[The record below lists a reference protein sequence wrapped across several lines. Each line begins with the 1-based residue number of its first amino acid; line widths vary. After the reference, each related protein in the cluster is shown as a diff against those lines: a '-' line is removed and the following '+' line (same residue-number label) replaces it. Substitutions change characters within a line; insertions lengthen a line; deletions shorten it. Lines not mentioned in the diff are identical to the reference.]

1 MMSKGVSSYQLDLRD
16 KTINL
21 STPHIMGILN
31 ATPDSFSDGGR
42 FNQVKDAMARIQE
55 MILQGADIID
65 VGGESTRP
73 GSDPVAQKEEL
84 DRVIPILEK
93 AIPQF
98 PDTLFSVD
106 TTKYE
111 VARQA
116 LKLGTHFI
124 NDISGLKK
132 EPRFVDLCVKY
143 NAAYIMMHSQGD
155 PKNMQEDPTYEHVV
169 NDIYRFF
176 DEQLERA
183 KEKGLKQI
191 IIDPGIGFGKTLDH
205 NLELLAHLET
215 FKALGHPIMVGA
227 SRKSMLGT
235 ILNDRP
241 TEGRITGTVALHY
254 DAMRKGA
261 KIIRVHDVRE
271 AHDSLLVYN
280 AITDKE

>member
-1 MMSKGVSSYQLDLRD
+1 
-16 KTINL
+16 
-21 STPHIMGILN
+21 MGILN